1 MRKAVLTATIAAT
14 VILVAIVAIHTRQ
27 PATASLLSKAGHT
40 FDVYKLESTIDLK
53 ALPRQELNYVD

>member
-27 PATASLLSKAGHT
+27 PATASLSSKAGHT
-40 FDVYKLESTIDLK
+40 VDVYKLGSTIDLK